1 MIIRLWTIAA
11 AALFLFGWASGKEW
25 NQKMDEWLL
34 PSGTLKAFAEYMPAY
49 GKRALPGPD
58 EREAA
63 RLEQAVDAARK
74 AKDARALA
82 EAAARLD
89 AYWQSKLDSLYAP
102 VVAWLVSR
110 WFVKAELIPFKGGM
124 AYEMPMQEL
133 QDELVMLAWAGTQ
146 AAWEKFLQAD
156 EEFYRAWLLAGR
168 KRQEYPDLEES
179 SSGEKLRDT
188 EEAEVLVHRAF
199 KKMERVMAIAD
210 TACATHAYPLV
221 DAVPV
226 HPGWQEDDPVLHR
239 VEQAVCSSD
248 YPFIKSMM
256 IEYRNYWE
264 ARLDGIRTA
273 LLREDGYRPGM
284 ETGWEKK
291 LKMADR
297 AWRYYVIMSVEY
309 EIQPGIYFWSSGI
322 DIYMTAHWTWLY
334 RQRCRDLMTL
344 AGLAPE
350 RRAEGFECPPRSFA
364 GFGEARLAMEHKAA
378 AGGPLAAQYGELA
391 ENLEKLRTDLED
403 AVSPWQAVFLAVRLQ
418 DEDALRF
425 LTSRIRLH
433 EQHAL
438 LKGAVTPL
446 MEAAEAGSSGMA
458 RILGTCWGMINA
470 EDWRGRTAL
479 DIALEHGHVEAASL
493 IRENG
498 GMTGAE
504 KRRKEEKEAA
514 RK

>member
-1 MIIRLWTIAA
+1 
-11 AALFLFGWASGKEW
+11 
-25 NQKMDEWLL
+25 
-34 PSGTLKAFAEYMPAY
+34 
-49 GKRALPGPD
+49 
-58 EREAA
+58 
-63 RLEQAVDAARK
+63 
-74 AKDARALA
+74 
-82 EAAARLD
+82 
-89 AYWQSKLDSLYAP
+89 
-102 VVAWLVSR
+102 
-110 WFVKAELIPFKGGM
+110 M
-124 AYEMPMQEL
+124 AYEMLMQEL

-446 MEAAEAGSSGMA
+446 MEAAEAGSSGMV